1 MSELRVVLLGS
12 TWKQRSAVGNLLL
25 ENDAFDL
32 NTNCKSS
39 LKIGGPLQEKKIS
52 VINTPD
58 LLQADLTA
66 DRLAEFLKEIADNSA
81 PGPHVFLL
89 VLQPEDF
96 TEQHQS
102 RLQSVLES
110 FSEQAYNHS
119 LVLISTP
126 RAETPGFMEK
136 YMNDPNIKDI
146 IRKCRYNYLW
156 MNNTDNDANLK
167 AFKREELLTRICQM
181 LENSEEH
188 LNYEQYEEAPSQ
200 QVYTEQTAVAKQKT
214 LLSLPQRK

>member
-1 MSELRVVLLGS
+1 MAEVRPRDLKRSESYELLPPNMSELRVVLLGS

-25 ENDAFDL
+25 ENEAFDL
-32 NTNCKSS
+32 
-39 LKIGGPLQEKKIS
+39 PLQKKKIS

-96 TEQHQS
+96 TEQHKT
-102 RLQSVLES
+102 RLQSILER
-110 FSEQAYNHS
+110 FSEQAFNHS

-188 LNYEQYEEAPSQ
+188 LNYEQYEEAHSQ
-200 QVYTEQTAVAKQKT
+200 QVYTEQTAV
-214 LLSLPQRK
+214 